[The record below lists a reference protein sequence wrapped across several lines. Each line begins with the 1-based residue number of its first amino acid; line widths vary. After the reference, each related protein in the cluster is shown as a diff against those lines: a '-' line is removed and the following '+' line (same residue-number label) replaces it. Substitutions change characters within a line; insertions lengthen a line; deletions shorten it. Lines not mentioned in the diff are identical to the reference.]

1 MATELTA
8 EKSKYALS
16 GKAYYEANKTT
27 ILAAEK
33 ETKRW
38 LSYYERNREVV
49 KERNRQAYYTK
60 LGREMP
66 PLRAKPATKVPAT
79 KAPVPVEIKRLEE
92 LVAELRALVPEV
104 MKKKARVKATSLP
117 KTIELVE

>member
-1 MATELTA
+1 MAT
-8 EKSKYALS
+8 KYASS
-16 GKAYYEANKTT
+16 GKAYYEANKTN

-49 KERNRQAYYTK
+49 KERNRRAYYTK

-66 PLRAKPATKVPAT
+66 PLRAKPATRV
-79 KAPVPVEIKRLEE
+79 PVPVPLEIKRLEE
-92 LVAELRALVPEV
+92 LVAELRVLIPEV
-104 MKKKARVKATSLP
+104 MKKKARVKATRLS
-117 KTIELVE
+117 TIELVD